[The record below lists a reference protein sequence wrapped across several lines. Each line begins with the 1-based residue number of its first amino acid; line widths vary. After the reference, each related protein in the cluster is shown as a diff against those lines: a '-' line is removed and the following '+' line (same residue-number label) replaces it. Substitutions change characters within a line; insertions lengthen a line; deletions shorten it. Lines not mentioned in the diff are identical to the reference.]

1 MTIVALYAGLLG
13 LLYML
18 LAANVIRIRRA
29 DSVSLGDGGN
39 PLLERRIRAHGN
51 FAEYTPIALVLI
63 ALAEAGGGPSWLI
76 HGLGIALVIGRV
88 MHAVALTSLTP
99 RSVARVG
106 GMVATLN
113 VIGIAAAACLVIAVH
128 ALINSG

>member
-1 MTIVALYAGLLG
+1 MTITALYAGILG
-13 LLYML
+13 LLYL
-18 LAANVIRIRRA
+18 PLAANVIRIRRS
-29 DSVSLGDGGN
+29 DSISLGDGGN

-51 FAEYTPIALVLI
+51 FAEYAPIALILI
-63 ALAEAGGGPSWLI
+63 ALAEAGGSPYWLI
-76 HGLGIALVIGRV
+76 HGLGIALVAGRA

-113 VIGIAAAACLVIAVH
+113 VIGIAAVVCIVIA
-128 ALINSG
+128 AQTLFYGS

>member
-13 LLYML
+13 LLYL
-18 LAANVIRIRRA
+18 PLAANVIRIRRA
-29 DSVSLGDGGN
+29 DSISLGDGGN
-39 PLLERRIRAHGN
+39 ALLERRIRAHGN
-51 FAEYTPIALVLI
+51 FAEYVPVALILI
-63 ALAEAGGGPSWLI
+63 ALGEAGGGPSWLI
-76 HGLGIALVIGRV
+76 HGFGIALVIGRA

-106 GMVATLN
+106 GMVLTLT
-113 VIGIAAAACLVIAVH
+113 VIGIAAATCLVIAIQ